1 MKQIIGWILI
11 VLGIL
16 IVLSTIYSTYLNFTG
31 QSDFPQIFSVQEAQ
45 VVPQAGGAEG
55 QMVEMIKNSLKEFIP
70 EDATVKMFNM
80 VAWIMLATFLVF
92 SGSKLVSMGG
102 TLLKTPKK
110 EE

>member
-55 QMVEMIKNSLKEFIP
+55 QMVEMIKNSLKEFIC
-70 EDATVKMFNM
+70 N
-80 VAWIMLATFLVF
+80 
-92 SGSKLVSMGG
+92 S
-102 TLLKTPKK
+102 
-110 EE
+110 